1 MGYALLPEPDVSVIQ
16 AVEPDTQKDAGDS
29 KVESCKASKKI
40 PVVEVMGEESVKVD
54 SDIEVV
60 GRDKIEM
67 DAEEIESC
75 DDESGQKL
83 EDGVQVKDVKE
94 VGARAVGQV
103 SVIDLTEVEGLDESK
118 VEKTGNTREAVNTV
132 VVLDDSREV
141 EEKVEKIEENV
152 MEEESGETTLT
163 KDDDHVD
170 LMAFEE
176 EIKAKKEE
184 EVVGIENLS
193 KTVEQGKEEANT
205 MTPLGNTIPAITV
218 SQPDTS
224 TPIHLE
230 MDSTSVPGPEVQVNG
245 IEPETTTHD

>member
-16 AVEPDTQKDAGDS
+16 AVEPDTQKDAGDI
-29 KVESCKASKKI
+29 KVESCKAAKKI

-54 SDIEVV
+54 SDVEVV
-60 GRDKIEM
+60 GR
-67 DAEEIESC
+67 
-75 DDESGQKL
+75 DESGQKL

-152 MEEESGETTLT
+152 MEEESGETTFT

-193 KTVEQGKEEANT
+193 KTVEQEKEEVNT
-205 MTPLGNTIPAITV
+205 MTPSANTIPAITV

-230 MDSTSVPGPEVQVNG
+230 MDSTSAPGPGVQVNG